1 MAVGGARRCRLSL
14 RRLWRAWHCS
24 RSCRRVA
31 TGPGCALGHSCGP
44 WQATERERSGR
55 CRTLRRKLARH
66 LHDKVG
72 TDVGP
77 RKRCS
82 ASGLAESPSFVRTV
96 GCTLGRPVTGREPT
110 RTLLLLLR
118 RCVCCICHPST
129 PVYSV
134 CCCHCHTATA
144 QANPHPGPHFAPT
157 YALPNVPAPL
167 RPLRPLQPSACTCLP
182 ALTTLA
188 SVSLPV
194 CAVRCRH
201 PCYTFSP
208 CNRRTNTSLPV
219 HIARVPAH
227 KQSLDLASH
236 SPMT

>member
-14 RRLWRAWHCS
+14 HRLWRAWHCS

-134 CCCHCHTATA
+134 CCCHCHTIPPKQTRIPVRTLL
-144 QANPHPGPHFAPT
+144 PHTRCPT
-157 YALPNVPAPL
+157 SRL
-167 RPLRPLQPSACTCLP
+167 RCDRCDRCSPPRAP
-182 ALTTLA
+182 ALLP
-188 SVSLPV
+188 SPLSL
-194 CAVRCRH
+194 
-201 PCYTFSP
+201 
-208 CNRRTNTSLPV
+208 L
-219 HIARVPAH
+219 
-227 KQSLDLASH
+227 
-236 SPMT
+236 